1 MRQVLITITVLV
13 VAALLGL
20 AARHYVSLPAT
31 GSASSGSTQA
41 LFAASFPDATGRQQ
55 ALEQWRGKTIVLNF
69 WATWCPP
76 CREEMPELSQLQQQY
91 REQGVVVIGISTET
105 VSQIRD
111 FAQSMQVGY
120 PLLAGDM
127 QAMELS
133 AGLGNDKSVLPYT
146 VLIDA
151 DGNVAATYFGR
162 ISKALLEQKL
172 LSMLAPQ
179 EGPQ

>member
-1 MRQVLITITVLV
+1 MRKQVFITVGVLAI
-13 VAALLGL
+13 AALLGL
-20 AARHYVSLPAT
+20 TARHFAQAPAVEV
-31 GSASSGSTQA
+31 ASSTKP
-41 LFAASFPDATGRQQ
+41 LFEASCPDTAGRQQ
-55 ALEQWRGKTIVLNF
+55 ALSQWRGKTIVLNF

-91 REQGVVVIGISTET
+91 GEHGVVVVGISTET

-133 AGLGNDKSVLPYT
+133 ARLGNDKSVLPYT
-146 VLIDA
+146 VLIDST
-151 DGNVAATYFGR
+151 GQVAKAYFGR
-162 ISKALLEQKL
+162 ISKLQLEQKL
-172 LSMLAPQ
+172 QSMLASSTGGQ
-179 EGPQ
+179 

>member
-1 MRQVLITITVLV
+1 MRQVLITIVVLV

-20 AARHYVSLPAT
+20 TARHFANIPAVD
-31 GSASSGSTQA
+31 ASSSTQA
-41 LFAASFPDATGRQQ
+41 LFDASFPDAAGRQQ
-55 ALEQWRGKTIVLNF
+55 PLSQWRGKTIVLNF

-91 REQGVVVIGISTET
+91 RAHDVVVVGISTET
-105 VSQIRD
+105 VPQIRD

-133 AGLGNDKSVLPYT
+133 AKLGNDKSVLPYT
-146 VLIDA
+146 VLIDSE
-151 DGNVAATYFGR
+151 GHVAQAYFGR
-162 ISKALLEQKL
+162 ISKLQLEQKL
-172 LSMLAPQ
+172 QSMLASASGTQ
-179 EGPQ
+179 